1 MRLKIEKSFIIKM
14 KKISVLY
21 LIIFTSILS
30 AVAGPVDSTTA
41 KNLAREFWQMEFGT
55 PRAGL
60 EFHNLSPQL
69 GLNQLYVLQNA
80 GGEGFVILSSDDRAI
95 PVLGYSDHGTINA
108 ADMPD
113 NFHMWLQIYEE
124 EIAAAVSQQLPQ
136 SEAVAAEWAALA
148 AGERLAPKAV
158 TAVSPLLSTTWD
170 QGSPYNSMCP
180 GSGWS
185 RCPTG
190 CVATAMAQVMKY
202 WSYPTKGCGSHS
214 YVCSYNNQTLSAD
227 FGNTTYNWSAMPNS
241 VTSSNTAVATLMFH
255 CGVAVEMNY
264 SASGSGAPTLDP
276 YGNNYP
282 SAEAAF
288 KCYFGYNNNL
298 QGRRKGNIDDSEWI
312 DMLKAELDAGRPVMY
327 SGFDESLTDGHAFV
341 CDGYNNSN
349 YFHFNWGWSGSN
361 DGYFA
366 ITSLNPGSG
375 GWGSSQ
381 YDFTYSQQALFG
393 VEPPEIVLNSNYSLT
408 PNSTTIN
415 HGTRPTFGVN
425 YKNRTSSSFSGQI
438 RLVLIDNS
446 NILGQVIGQVSTV
459 TVNAGN
465 IANASFSDVITA
477 APGDYKL
484 VLQYKASDATTWTNV
499 GIGSAANL
507 LNVTVVL
514 NPDSYENND
523 NVNDAFVFT
532 PSFTNNQ
539 ATISTTGSNFHVGD
553 SYDHY
558 RINLP
563 SGYCYTVDVRA
574 QDAIYSDDN
583 QPYTA
588 DISFRISKNGGAW
601 GAVIDTIV
609 APTFVL
615 EDGGPIIYKVIP
627 KGSGTIGTY
636 LITTQITR
644 TPNTGINEEVA
655 AAISVFPNPC
665 NNTLQVQ
672 CPLDNAQLLL
682 YDMYGKMVL
691 AVPADG
697 EVTSLDMSQLASG
710 LYLLNVSK
718 DNSVVKSVK
727 VVRQ

>member
-1 MRLKIEKSFIIKM
+1 M

-264 SASGSGAPTLDP
+264 SASGSGAPMLDP

-282 SAEAAF
+282 SAEAAL
-288 KCYFGYNNNL
+288 KCYFGYNSTLNGKYKDNYT
-298 QGRRKGNIDDSEWI
+298 NSEWI
-312 DMLKAELDAGRPVMY
+312 AFLKTELDAGRPVLY
-327 SGFDESLTDGHAFV
+327 SGYDESYSDGHAFV
-341 CDGYNNSN
+341 CDGYNNN
-349 YFHFNWGWSGSN
+349 DYFHFNWGWSGSN

-366 ITSLNPGSG
+366 VTSLNPGSG
-375 GWGSSQ
+375 GWGSSH
-381 YDFTYSQQALFG
+381 YDFTYVQQALFG
-393 VEPPEIVLNSNYSLT
+393 VEPPVLVLNSNYTLT
-408 PNSTTIN
+408 PNSTTIQ
-415 HGTRPTFGVN
+415 HGSTPTFGVS
-425 YKNRTSSSFSGQI
+425 YKNRTNNAFTGQA
-438 RLVLIDNS
+438 RLVLLNES
-446 NILGQVIGQVSTV
+446 GYLAQVIGEASNVS
-459 TVNAGN
+459 VNSGG
-465 IANASFSDVITA
+465 IANLSFTGLITV
-477 APGDYKL
+477 APGDYQL
-484 VLQYKASDATTWTNV
+484 VMQYKTNDATTWTYV

-514 NPDSYENND
+514 NPDSYEDNN
-523 NVNDAFVFT
+523 NVNNAYIFT

-644 TPNTGINEEVA
+644 TPNTGIDDEAA

-665 NNTLQVQ
+665 SNTLQVQ
-672 CPLDNAQLLL
+672 CPLDNAQLSL

-697 EVTSLDMSQLASG
+697 EVTSLDMSQLAAG

>member
-1 MRLKIEKSFIIKM
+1 M
-14 KKISVLY
+14 KKISVLC
-21 LIIFTSILS
+21 LILLTGILS

-80 GGEGFVILSSDDRAI
+80 GGEGFVILSSDDRAL
-95 PVLGYSDHGTINA
+95 PVLGYSDQGTINV

-113 NFHMWLQIYEE
+113 NFRMWLQIYEE
-124 EIAAAVSQQLPQ
+124 EIAAAVSHQLPQ

-148 AGERLAPKAV
+148 AGERTTPRAV

-202 WSYPTKGCGSHS
+202 WSYPSKGCGSHS

-227 FGNTTYNWSAMPNS
+227 FGNTTYNWSSMPNS

-288 KCYFGYNNNL
+288 KCYFGYNSTL
-298 QGRRKGNIDDSEWI
+298 KGKRKDGFDDSEWI
-312 DMLKAELDAGRPVMY
+312 NMLKAELDAGRPVMY
-327 SGFDESLTDGHAFV
+327 SGFDQSLTDGHAFV
-341 CDGYNNSN
+341 CDGYNSSN

-393 VEPPEIVLNSNYSLT
+393 VEPTVLVINSNYTLT
-408 PNSTTIN
+408 PNSTTIQ
-415 HGTRPTFGVN
+415 HGVRPTFGVS
-425 YKNRTSSSFSGQI
+425 YKNRTSSAFNGQVQ
-438 RLVLIDNS
+438 LVLLDNH
-446 NILGQVIGQVSTV
+446 GMVAQVIGQASSVS
-459 TVNAGN
+459 VNAGN
-465 IANASFSDVITA
+465 IANLSFTDVITV
-477 APGDYKL
+477 APGDYQL
-484 VLQYKASDATTWTNV
+484 VLQYKASNATVWTNA
-499 GIGSAANL
+499 GIGNAANL

-514 NPDSYENND
+514 DPDSYEDNDMANN
-523 NVNDAFVFT
+523 AYVFT
-532 PSFTNNQ
+532 PNFTNNQ
-539 ATISTTGSNFHVGD
+539 ATVNTTGSNFHVGD

-563 SGYCYTVDVRA
+563 SGYRYTVNMRAQDAADCDNNQIYTVDV
-574 QDAIYSDDN
+574 
-583 QPYTA
+583 T
-588 DISFRISKNGGAW
+588 FRISKNGGSW
-601 GAVIDTIV
+601 GAVADTI
-609 APTFVL
+609 APTFEL
-615 EDGGPIIYKVIP
+615 EDGGPIVYKVMP
-627 KGSGTIGTY
+627 KVANGFGTY
-636 LITTQITR
+636 MIATQITR
-644 TPNTGINEEVA
+644 TPNTGIDEEEA
-655 AAISVFPNPC
+655 ESIKVFPNPC
-665 NNTLQVQ
+665 NNILQVQ
-672 CPLDNAQLLL
+672 CPLANARLTL

-691 AVPADG
+691 SAAANG
-697 EVTSLDMSQLASG
+697 EVSSMDISELASG
-710 LYLLNVSK
+710 LYLLNVSQ
-718 DNSVVKSVK
+718 DNRIVKSVK

>member
-1 MRLKIEKSFIIKM
+1 M
-14 KKISVLY
+14 KKISVLC
-21 LIIFTSILS
+21 LVIFTSILS

-55 PRAGL
+55 PRQAAAGL

-95 PVLGYSDHGTINA
+95 PVLGYSDHGTVNT

-113 NFHMWLQIYEE
+113 NFRMWLQIYEE
-124 EIAAAVSQQLPQ
+124 EIAAAVSHQLPQ

-148 AGERLAPKAV
+148 VGERMTPRAT

-180 GSGWS
+180 GSGWNK
-185 RCPTG
+185 CPTG

-227 FGNTTYNWSAMPNS
+227 FGNTTYSWSSMPNS

-264 SASGSGAPTLDP
+264 SASGSGAPMLDP
-276 YGNNYP
+276 YGSNYP
-282 SAEAAF
+282 SAETAL
-288 KCYFGYNNNL
+288 KYNFGYTSTLN
-298 QGRRKGNIDDSEWI
+298 GKYKDDYTTNEWI
-312 DMLKAELDAGRPVMY
+312 AFLKTELDAGRPVLY
-327 SGFDESLTDGHAFV
+327 SGFDDTYSDGHAFV
-341 CDGYNNSN
+341 CDGYNNSD

-366 ITSLNPGSG
+366 VTSLNPGSG
-375 GWGSSQ
+375 GWGSSH
-381 YDFTYSQQALFG
+381 YDFTYVQQALFG
-393 VEPPEIVLNSNYSLT
+393 VEPPVLVLNSSYSLT
-408 PNSTTIN
+408 PNSTTIQ
-415 HGTRPTFGVN
+415 HGSRPTFGIN
-425 YKNRTSSSFSGQI
+425 YKNRTNNAFTGQI
-438 RLVLIDNS
+438 RLVLLNE
-446 NILGQVIGQVSTV
+446 NGYLAQVIGESSNV
-459 TVNAGN
+459 TVNGGSV
-465 IANASFSDVITA
+465 ASLSFAEVITVV
-477 APGDYKL
+477 PGNYKL
-484 VLQYKASDATTWTNV
+484 VLQYKTNSSDTWTFV
-499 GIGSAANL
+499 GIGSASNL
-507 LNVTVVL
+507 LDVTVVL
-514 NPDSYENND
+514 DPDNYEDNNTG
-523 NVNDAFVFT
+523 NTAYLFT
-532 PSFTNNQ
+532 PNFTNNQ
-539 ATISTTGSNFHVGD
+539 ATINTTGSNFHVGD
-553 SYDHY
+553 SYDYY

-563 SGYCYTVDVRA
+563 SGYRYTVNVRA
-574 QDAIYSDDN
+574 QDAADCDNNQYYTSDV
-583 QPYTA
+583 T
-588 DISFRISKNGGAW
+588 FRISQNGGSW
-601 GAVIDTIV
+601 GTNIDTI

-615 EDGGPIIYKVIP
+615 EDGGPILYKVQP
-627 KGSGTIGTY
+627 KGSGIGTY
-636 LITTQITR
+636 MIATQITR
-644 TPNTGINEEVA
+644 TPNTGIDDEAA

-672 CPLDNAQLLL
+672 CLLYNAQLLL

-691 AVPADG
+691 SVPADG
-697 EVTSLDMSQLASG
+697 EVTSLDMSQLSAG

>member
-1 MRLKIEKSFIIKM
+1 M
-14 KKISVLY
+14 KKISVLC
-21 LIIFTSILS
+21 LILLTGILS

-41 KNLAREFWQMEFGT
+41 KNLASHFWQMEFGT
-55 PRAGL
+55 SRAGL

-80 GGEGFVILSSDDRAI
+80 GGEGFVILSSDDRAL
-95 PVLGYSDHGTINA
+95 PVLGYSDQGTINV

-113 NFHMWLQIYEE
+113 NFRMWLQIYEE
-124 EIAAAVSQQLPQ
+124 EIAAAVSHQLPQ

-148 AGERLAPKAV
+148 AGERTTPRAV
-158 TAVSPLLSTTWD
+158 TVVSPLLSTTWD

-202 WSYPTKGCGSHS
+202 WSYPSKGCGSHS

-227 FGNTTYNWSAMPNS
+227 FGNTTYNWSSMPNS

-288 KCYFGYNNNL
+288 KCYFGYNSTL
-298 QGRRKGNIDDSEWI
+298 KGKRKDGFDDSEWI
-312 DMLKAELDAGRPVMY
+312 NMLKAELDAGRPVMY
-327 SGFDESLTDGHAFV
+327 SGFDQSLTDGHAFV
-341 CDGYNNSN
+341 CDGYNSSN

-393 VEPPEIVLNSNYSLT
+393 VEPTVLVINSSYTLT
-408 PNSTTIN
+408 PNSTTIQ
-415 HGTRPTFGVN
+415 HGVRPTFGVS
-425 YKNRTSSSFSGQI
+425 YKNRTNSAFNGQVQ
-438 RLVLIDNS
+438 LVLLDNH
-446 NILGQVIGQVSTV
+446 GMVAQVIGQASSVS
-459 TVNAGN
+459 VNAGN
-465 IANASFSDVITA
+465 IANLSFTDVITA
-477 APGDYKL
+477 APGDYQL
-484 VLQYKASDATTWTNV
+484 VLQYKASNATVWTNA
-499 GIGSAANL
+499 GIGNAANL

-514 NPDSYENND
+514 DPDSYEDNDMANN
-523 NVNDAFVFT
+523 AYVFT
-532 PSFTNNQ
+532 PNFTNNQ
-539 ATISTTGSNFHVGD
+539 ATVNTTGSNFHVGD

-563 SGYCYTVDVRA
+563 SGYRYTVNMRAQDAADCDNNQIYTVDV
-574 QDAIYSDDN
+574 
-583 QPYTA
+583 T
-588 DISFRISKNGGAW
+588 FRISKNGGSW
-601 GAVIDTIV
+601 GAVADTI
-609 APTFVL
+609 APTFEL
-615 EDGGPIIYKVIP
+615 EDGGPIVYKVMP
-627 KGSGTIGTY
+627 KVANGFGTY
-636 LITTQITR
+636 MMTTQITR
-644 TPNTGINEEVA
+644 TPNTGIDEEEA
-655 AAISVFPNPC
+655 ESIKVFPNPC
-665 NNTLQVQ
+665 NNILQVQ
-672 CPLDNAQLLL
+672 CPLSNARLTL

-691 AVPADG
+691 AVPADK
-697 EVTSLDMSQLASG
+697 EVTSLDMSQLSAG
-710 LYLLNVSK
+710 LYLLKVSK
-718 DNSVVKSVK
+718 DDSVVKSVK

>member
-1 MRLKIEKSFIIKM
+1 M
-14 KKISVLY
+14 KKISVLC
-21 LIIFTSILS
+21 LIVLTGILS

-41 KNLAREFWQMEFGT
+41 KNLATRFWQMEYGT

-80 GGEGFVILSSDDRAI
+80 DGEGFVILSSDDRAI
-95 PVLGYSDHGTINA
+95 PVLGYSDHGTINS

-113 NFHMWLQIYEE
+113 NFRMWLQIYEE

-148 AGERLAPKAV
+148 AGESTTPRAV

-180 GSGWS
+180 GSGWNK
-185 RCPTG
+185 CPTG

-202 WSYPTKGCGSHS
+202 WSYPSKGCGSHS

-288 KCYFGYNNNL
+288 KCYFGYNSTL
-298 QGRRKGNIDDSEWI
+298 KGKRKDGFDDSEWI
-312 DMLKAELDAGRPVMY
+312 NMLKAELDAGRPVMY
-327 SGFDESLTDGHAFV
+327 SGFDQSLTDGHAFV
-341 CDGYNNSN
+341 CDGYNSSN

-393 VEPPEIVLNSNYSLT
+393 VEPPVLVINSNYTLT
-408 PNSTTIN
+408 PNSTTIQ
-415 HGTRPTFGVN
+415 HGVRPTFGVS
-425 YKNRTSSSFSGQI
+425 YKNRTNSAFNGQVQ
-438 RLVLIDNS
+438 LVLLDNH
-446 NILGQVIGQVSTV
+446 GMVAQVIGQASSVS
-459 TVNAGN
+459 VNAGN
-465 IANASFSDVITA
+465 IANLSFTDVITV
-477 APGDYKL
+477 APGDYQL
-484 VLQYKASDATTWTNV
+484 VLQYKASNATVWTNA
-499 GIGSAANL
+499 GIGNAANL

-514 NPDSYENND
+514 DPDSYEDNDMANN
-523 NVNDAFVFT
+523 AYVFT
-532 PSFTNNQ
+532 PNFTNNQ
-539 ATISTTGSNFHVGD
+539 ATVNTTGSNFHVGD

-563 SGYCYTVDVRA
+563 SGYRYTVNMRAQDAADCDNNQIYTVDV
-574 QDAIYSDDN
+574 
-583 QPYTA
+583 T
-588 DISFRISKNGGAW
+588 FRISKNGGSW
-601 GAVIDTIV
+601 GAVADTI
-609 APTFVL
+609 APTFEL
-615 EDGGPIIYKVIP
+615 EDGGPIVYKVMP
-627 KGSGTIGTY
+627 KVANGFGTY
-636 LITTQITR
+636 MIATQITR
-644 TPNTGINEEVA
+644 TPNTGIDEEEA
-655 AAISVFPNPC
+655 ESIRVFPNPC
-665 NNTLQVQ
+665 SNTLQVQ
-672 CPLDNAQLLL
+672 CPLSNARLTL

-691 AVPADG
+691 STEAKG
-697 EVTSLDMSQLASG
+697 EVTSLEMSELASG
-710 LYLLNVSK
+710 LYLLNVSV
-718 DNSVVKSVK
+718 DSSIVKSVK